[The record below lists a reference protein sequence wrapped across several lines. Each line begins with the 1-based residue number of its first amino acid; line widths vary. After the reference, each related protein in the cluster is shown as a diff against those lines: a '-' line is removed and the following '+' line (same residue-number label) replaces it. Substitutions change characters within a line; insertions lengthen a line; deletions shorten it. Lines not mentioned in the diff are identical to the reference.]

1 MGTRAATVDH
11 LLDQLAGAGV
21 VTAKKM
27 FGEYGLYLEGRMFA
41 LVCDD
46 QLFLKP
52 TAGGLALLGT
62 PKEGF
67 PYPGAKACYLLDE
80 DLIEDMDLLAKLA
93 RTTALEL
100 PLPKPKTPKKPKA
113 PKE

>member
-1 MGTRAATVDH
+1 MGTRAATVDY
-11 LLDQLAGAGV
+11 LLDQLAGAGP
-21 VTAKKM
+21 VTARKM

-62 PKEGF
+62 PTEGF
-67 PYPGAKACYLLDE
+67 PYPGAKACYLLGE
-80 DLIEDMDLLAKLA
+80 DLIEDADFLAQLA
-93 RTTALEL
+93 RTTASEL
-100 PLPKPKTPKKPKA
+100 PLPKPKKPKA
-113 PKE
+113 PRKQA